1 MRGAEVDAGNDL
13 ESSCMLR
20 QRGIGVRQDHRAQL
34 LIAGRGEFRW
44 PPGARLLGQRLAAAM
59 ARSPAKYRPSID
71 AEQSCRFTGRQAGVK
86 GRHQALAEV
95 GRGARS
101 HAPSCH
107 RGTSYA
113 RCSSGLDA
121 GAAPGRRAYTD
132 RSEASRSRRSGSR
145 QRARR
150 RSLPPRVPASPSP
163 GAAIARPGWSCPW
176 SPG

>member
-101 HAPSCH
+101 HTPACH
-107 RGTSYA
+107 RGTSFA
-113 RCSSGLDA
+113 RCSKVSSRDDEHGPPRHDSGVCAL
-121 GAAPGRRAYTD
+121 
-132 RSEASRSRRSGSR
+132 SKRRSVEA
-145 QRARR
+145 RARHPPESLVTASGPNAR
-150 RSLPPRVPASPSP
+150 AWWKPARSSSAPA
-163 GAAIARPGWSCPW
+163 
-176 SPG
+176 